1 MCFKVFFGGL
11 AWIGNYIIMRNTK
24 WNEHVSK
31 IEMNEEETCFSSGRS
46 EYHSGIFHNIRNM
59 LRHDND
65 QHKLGEK
72 KTWPQDWL
80 VVAKSHSIST
90 VIALKRQ
97 SNQIP
102 QFSPWQH
109 QASQST
115 LHTRKKTQYNTTHK
129 ENHIIIIIYYHY
141 CITINVT

>member
-1 MCFKVFFGGL
+1 MCFKVFLGGL

-65 QHKLGEK
+65 
-72 KTWPQDWL
+72 
-80 VVAKSHSIST
+80 
-90 VIALKRQ
+90 
-97 SNQIP
+97 
-102 QFSPWQH
+102 
-109 QASQST
+109 
-115 LHTRKKTQYNTTHK
+115 
-129 ENHIIIIIYYHY
+129 
-141 CITINVT
+141 